1 LIKTARTGSEIDA
14 IAEHVLGEK
23 TMNVK
28 NVIVI
33 SALVAAVALGA
44 CRREVASAPMKLGAD
59 VPVENVA
66 R

>member
-1 LIKTARTGSEIDA
+1 LIWGLHIGSEIGA

-44 CRREVASAPMKLGAD
+44 CRREVAHAPMKLGAD